1 MRMFHLPTLSNEITE
16 LRLTVRR
23 DYRTLTREELE
34 KELVKVREKGDI
46 YRWLFIEELLDN

>member
-1 MRMFHLPTLSNEITE
+1 MFHLPTLSNEITE

-23 DYRTLTREELE
+23 EYRTLTREELE

-46 YRWLFIEELLDN
+46 YRWLFIEEILDN